1 MTAALLFGLVLLPFV
16 ASLAVALLSH
26 ATRRGAAF
34 AAGGSMLAGLIM
46 LAALSPAVFAGQTL
60 VVSLPWLPDW
70 GLDLA
75 LRLDGLGL
83 VFVLL
88 IDGIGLLIV
97 LYAYYYMPDDDRLGR
112 FYLYLLAF
120 AGGMLG
126 VVLSENLLLLLLF
139 WEVTSFTS
147 FLLVAYKF
155 KDQEA
160 RIAARMA
167 LGVTGAG
174 GLALMAGLLLLG
186 QIAGSFALSEVLV
199 RGDIIRADPRYPVML
214 VLVLI
219 GAFTKSAQFPF
230 HFWLPNAM
238 AAPTPASAYLHS
250 ATMVKAG
257 VFLLARLYPAL
268 SGTDLWFFIVTG
280 VGSATFIFGAYMA
293 FLRHDFK
300 GLLAYSTISHLG
312 LITLLLGLSTPLSP
326 VAAVFH
332 IINHAVF
339 KASLFMV
346 AGIVDHEAGTRDMRR
361 LSGLRR
367 LMPETTLLAVL
378 AAGAM
383 AGVPFLNG
391 FLSKEMFFA
400 ETVALGGALS
410 WVMPAVATV
419 GGVLAVAYSARFI
432 SDVFLGPPPTDLPR
446 LPQEPPRF
454 MRVPV
459 EILVAIVVA
468 VGLLP
473 QIVVQPLLLVA
484 SNAVLGRPAPELDL
498 AIWHGFNLPVI
509 MSIVALG
516 GGIYY
521 FSRRDAVFSLADRF
535 GGGVSSRV
543 AFERTYNALAAGAR
557 AIIGTIDH
565 QSVRQNL
572 ALFLGFALLL
582 GLSVFAGGG
591 DGVAGPLAWGGV
603 GLAEPLAGAALL
615 LAVGGV
621 IVLHRQR
628 LVALVFLSVV
638 GLIISLVFVRLA
650 APDLALTQ
658 LSIEVASIILLV
670 LALRYLPPEAPPERG
685 VMAQREAARRLPD
698 AALALAAGAGA
709 AALAFAMLT
718 RPFETISGWHIAQSE
733 PGGGGTNVVNVILVD
748 FRGFDTM
755 GEIAVLAMAALG
767 IQAMLAGLKLP
778 PAVANAE
785 SLADRYPLMLRMMMQ
800 PLLPLL
806 LAVAIYIFLRGHN
819 LPGGGFVAGLVVAVA
834 LLLQYL
840 GSGLAFAN
848 ARLRIDFVRALGVG
862 LGLCV
867 LTGVVP
873 WAFGRPFLTSAHGY
887 FALPLIGE
895 IELASAMAFDAGIM
909 LVVLSSLVLALV
921 EFGTLSDRESD
932 RAGGQG

>member
-1 MTAALLFGLVLLPFV
+1 MMTAALLFGLVLLPLF
-16 ASLAVALLSH
+16 ASFAVALLSR
-26 ATRRGAAF
+26 ASRRGAAF
-34 AAGGSMLAGLIM
+34 AAGGAMLTGLLM
-46 LAALSPAVFAGQTL
+46 LAALAPIVFAGDTVI
-60 VVSLPWLPDW
+60 VVLPWLPDW

-97 LYAYYYMPDDDRLGR
+97 LYAYYYMSDEDKLGR

-126 VVLSENLLLLLLF
+126 VVLAENLLLMLLF
-139 WEVTSFTS
+139 WEITSLTS
-147 FLLVAYKF
+147 FLLVAYNF
-155 KDQEA
+155 KDMEA

-186 QIAGSFALSEVLV
+186 DIAGSFALSDVLI
-199 RGDIIRADPRYPVML
+199 RGDFIRADPRYPV
-214 VLVLI
+214 VLI
-219 GAFTKSAQFPF
+219 LILLGAFTKSAQFPF

-257 VFLLARLYPAL
+257 VFLLARLYPAI
-268 SGTDLWFFIVTG
+268 SGTDLWFYMVTG

-400 ETVALGGALS
+400 ETVTMGGSLS
-410 WVMPAVATV
+410 WVMPAVATI

-432 SDVFLGPPPTDLPR
+432 NDVFLGPPPTDLPR
-446 LPQEPPRF
+446 LPHEPPRF

-473 QIVVQPLLLVA
+473 QIVVKPLLLVA
-484 SNAVLGRPAPELDL
+484 SNAVLAKPAPELDL
-498 AIWHGFNLPVI
+498 ALWHGFNLPVI
-509 MSIVALG
+509 MSIAALG
-516 GGIYY
+516 GGMYY
-521 FSRRDAVFSLADRF
+521 FARRDAVFSLADRF
-535 GGGVSSRV
+535 GGGISSRV
-543 AFERTYNALAAGAR
+543 AFERSYNGLAYGAR
-557 AIIGTIDH
+557 AIVGAIDQ

-582 GLSVFAGGG
+582 GLSAFSGGG
-591 DGVAGPLAWGGV
+591 DALAGPLAFGAF
-603 GLAEPLAGAALL
+603 GLAEPLAALAL
-615 LAVGGV
+615 VLAVGAV
-621 IVLHRQR
+621 VVLHRQR

-638 GLIISLVFVRLA
+638 GLIVALVFVRLA

-658 LSIEVASIILLV
+658 LSVEVVSIILLV
-670 LALRYLPPEAPPERG
+670 LALRYLPPQAPVETG
-685 VMAQREAARRLPD
+685 KFAAREAARRLPD
-698 AALALAAGAGA
+698 AALALAAGVGV
-709 AALAFAMLT
+709 AALVFAMLT
-718 RPFETISGWHIAQSE
+718 RPFETISGWHLAESK

-755 GEIAVLAMAALG
+755 GEIAVLGLAALG
-767 IQAMLAGLKLP
+767 IQAMLAGLKLS
-778 PAVANAE
+778 PAVADADNA
-785 SLADRYPLMLRMMMQ
+785 ADRYPIMLKMMMQ

-806 LAVAIYIFLRGHN
+806 LAVAVYVFLRGHN
-819 LPGGGFVAGLVVAVA
+819 LPGGGFVAGLIVAVA

-840 GSGLAFAN
+840 GSGLAFAS
-848 ARLRIDFVRALGVG
+848 ARLRVDIVRVLGVG
-862 LGLCV
+862 LGICV

-873 WAFGRPFLTSAHGY
+873 WAFGRPFLTSAFDY
-887 FALPLIGE
+887 FAVPLVGE
-895 IELASAMAFDAGIM
+895 VELASAMAFDAGIM

-921 EFGTLSDRESD
+921 EFGTLSTREE
-932 RAGGQG
+932 RRG

>member
-1 MTAALLFGLVLLPFV
+1 MTAALLFGLVVLPLV
-16 ASLAVALLSH
+16 AGFAVGWMSRASRRLAAY
-26 ATRRGAAF
+26 
-34 AAGGSMLAGLIM
+34 AAGAVMLAGLVM
-46 LAALSPAVFAGQTL
+46 LGLLAPAVFAGETL
-60 VVSLPWLPDW
+60 IVTMSWLPDW

-83 VFVLL
+83 LFVLL

-112 FYLYLLAF
+112 FYFYLLAF

-139 WEVTSFTS
+139 WEITSLTS
-147 FLLVAYKF
+147 FLLVAYKY

-174 GLALMAGLLLLG
+174 GLALMAGVLLLG
-186 QIAGSFALSEVLV
+186 QIVGSFTLSDVLASGEV
-199 RGDIIRADPRYPVML
+199 IRADPRYPAML
-214 VLVLI
+214 VLVLL
-219 GAFTKSAQFPF
+219 GVFTKSAQYPF
-230 HFWLPNAM
+230 SFWLPNAM

-268 SGTDLWFFIVTG
+268 SGTQLWFYIVTG
-280 VGSATFIFGAYMA
+280 VGSVTFLLGAYKA
-293 FLRHDFK
+293 LLRHDFK

-312 LITLLLGLSTPLSP
+312 LITLLLGLQTALSP

-346 AGIVDHEAGTRDMRR
+346 AGIVDHESGTRDMRR

-367 LMPETTLLAVL
+367 LMPETTALAVL

-400 ETVALGGALS
+400 ETVELSGALS

-432 SDVFLGPPPTDLPR
+432 NDVFLGPPPTDLPR
-446 LPQEPPRF
+446 TPKEPPRF

-459 EILVAIVVA
+459 EILVGIVVL

-473 QIVVQPLLLVA
+473 QLVVAPLLVVA
-484 SNAVLGRPAPELDL
+484 SSAVLGGPTPPLDL

-521 FSRRDAVFSLADRF
+521 FSRREMVFSFADRIDF
-535 GGGVSSRV
+535 GVSSRV
-543 AFERTYNALAAGAR
+543 AFERAYNGLTIGAR
-557 AIIGTIDH
+557 ALLRRLDR

-572 ALFLGFALLL
+572 ALFLGFALIV
-582 GLSVFAGGG
+582 GVSAFAGGG
-591 DGVAGPLAWGGV
+591 AGVAGPLGWGAF
-603 GLAEPLAGAALL
+603 GLAEPLAAAALL
-615 LAVGGV
+615 VAVLGV
-621 IVLHRQR
+621 VAMHRQR
-628 LVALVFLSVV
+628 LAALVFLSVA
-638 GLIISLVFVRLA
+638 GLIVALVFVRLA

-658 LSIEVASIILLV
+658 LSVEVASIILLV
-670 LALRYLPPEAPPERG
+670 LALRYLPPEAPAEQDQ
-685 VMAQREAARRLPD
+685 MAAREAARLLPD

-709 AALAFAMLT
+709 AALVMAMLT
-718 RPFETISGWHIAQSE
+718 RPFETISAWHIAE
-733 PGGGGTNVVNVILVD
+733 AKPGGGGTNVVNVILVD

-755 GEIAVLAMAALG
+755 GEIAVLAMAALA
-767 IQAMLAGLKLP
+767 IQAMLAGLRLP

-785 SLADRYPLMLRMMMQ
+785 SAADRYPLMLKMMMQ

-806 LAVAIYIFLRGHN
+806 LAVAAYVFLRGHN
-819 LPGGGFVAGLVVAVA
+819 LPGGGFVAGLIVAVA

-840 GSGLAFAN
+840 GSGLAAAQ
-848 ARLRIDFVRALGVG
+848 ARMRADYVQLLGIGLGV
-862 LGLCV
+862 CV
-867 LTGVVP
+867 LTGLVP
-873 WAFGRPFLTSAHGY
+873 WAFGRPFLTSAHDHVH
-887 FALPLIGE
+887 LPLVGD

-909 LVVLSSLVLALV
+909 LVVLASLVVALV
-921 EFGTLSDRESD
+921 EFGRLSQRE
-932 RAGGQG
+932 RQNG